1 MAQGFA
7 ERVDAVRPRV
17 MPTLRFLYDFV
28 CPYAFLASLR
38 VEDVARR
45 IGADVAWEPILLG
58 GVFKG
63 IGAPDRPRMSE
74 GRARYNLVDLAR
86 QAKAAGVSLNGP
98 ADHPRR
104 TVLALRAALTLPPGD
119 LVAASRAL
127 YAAYWLRGEHL
138 DDPAVVRATLDA
150 AGFDGAAAVARADD
164 QAVKDDLRART
175 DRAVAEGVFGVP
187 TIFFGGEMYWGN
199 DRLDLLLPRPPARPE
214 RPTVTR
220 SIPFVFDFSSPY
232 AYLASTQ
239 IEAVARRAGAVVDY
253 EPILLGGL
261 FKAIDTPNV
270 PIFEMPPPKRLHQG
284 VELQRWAKR
293 WAAPFKFNSHFP
305 LRTTH
310 ALRLVLAAPDALR
323 GPLVHALFAAAW
335 VDDRDLSD
343 ETVVDGVAAHVG
355 LSADDVARARTDDVK
370 LDLRRRTDAAKD
382 AGVFGVP
389 TFFVGDEMFWGQD
402 RIDALELALSHI

>member
-1 MAQGFA
+1 
-7 ERVDAVRPRV
+7 

-45 IGADVAWEPILLG
+45 IGAEVVWEPILLG

-63 IGAPDRPRMSE
+63 IGAPDRPRMSA

-86 QAKAAGVSLNGP
+86 QANAAGVTLKSP
-98 ADHPRR
+98 DHHPRR
-104 TVLALRAALTLPPGD
+104 TVVALRSILTLPSEHRVP
-119 LVAASRAL
+119 ASRAL
-127 YAAYWLRGEHL
+127 YAAYWLRGENV

-150 AGFDGAAAVARADD
+150 AGFDGAAAIARADD
-164 QAVKDDLRART
+164 PAVKDDLRART

-187 TIFFGGEMYWGN
+187 TIFFDEQMYWGN
-199 DRLDLLLPRPPARPE
+199 DRLDLLLPSVAPAPDRPIDPA
-214 RPTVTR
+214 R
-220 SIPFVFDFSSPY
+220 SIPFLFDFSSPY

-239 IEAVARRAGAVVDY
+239 IEGVARRAGAVVDY
-253 EPILLGGL
+253 RPILLGGL

-293 WAAPFKFNSHFP
+293 WSAPFKFNSHFP

-310 ALRLVLAAPDALR
+310 ALRLVLAASDALR
-323 GPLVHALFAAAW
+323 GPLVHALFGAAW
-335 VDDRDLSD
+335 ADDQDLSN
-343 ETVVDGVAAHVG
+343 ETVVDGVAARVG
-355 LSADDVARARTDDVK
+355 LSVDDIARARTDDLK

-389 TFFVGDEMFWGQD
+389 TFFAGAEMFWGQD